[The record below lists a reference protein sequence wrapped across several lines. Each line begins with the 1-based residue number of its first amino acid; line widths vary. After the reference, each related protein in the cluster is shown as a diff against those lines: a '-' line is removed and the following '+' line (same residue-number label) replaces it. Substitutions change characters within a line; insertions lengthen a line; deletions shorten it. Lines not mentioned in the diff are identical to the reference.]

1 MLYVLVVE
9 SLLLV
14 RSLVVRALRSRL
26 RSRLWTRLRT
36 CLRSA
41 HALVHLAHKLV
52 DLLGVAVDVGE
63 VLALDSLLE

>member
-14 RSLVVRALRSRL
+14 RSLVVRTLRARL

-36 CLRSA
+36 CLSSA

>member
-14 RSLVVRALRSRL
+14 RSLIVRALRSRL
-26 RSRLWTRLRT
+26 RTRLRA
-36 CLRSA
+36 CLSSA